1 MQRPPIILVVD
12 DVPQNARLLE
22 AILTAHGYTTALA
35 FSGSD
40 GLAKVHTEQPDLVLL
55 DIQMPDM
62 SGFEV
67 CRRLRDDPATHLL
80 PVVMVTSSGDADK
93 VESIEAG
100 ADDFIARPFNQQEL
114 LSRVRSLL
122 RIKTYHDTIQAQA
135 AELAEWNLKLEE
147 RVQTQLAELEG
158 LERLRRF
165 FSPEVAEVIVS
176 GGEHLLETHRRD
188 VTIVFC
194 DLRGFTGFSASAEP
208 EDVIGVLNQF
218 YDAVGRQIF
227 RFQATLEQFAGDSV
241 MSIFNDPV
249 ACEDHTAQA
258 VQMALA
264 SREETEALAQR
275 WRLRGY
281 DLGVG
286 YGIAAGHATLGRVGF
301 EGRFDYR
308 ATGTVVNLASRLCGR
323 AQGGQILLSPRAYSS
338 VTDIVDVENAGML
351 ELKGFHQPVQA
362 YSVVGIKGR
371 LSSAQP
377 SSPEQ
382 PGSSQ
387 GRS

>member
-1 MQRPPIILVVD
+1 
-12 DVPQNARLLE
+12 
-22 AILTAHGYTTALA
+22 
-35 FSGSD
+35 
-40 GLAKVHTEQPDLVLL
+40 
-55 DIQMPDM
+55 
-62 SGFEV
+62 
-67 CRRLRDDPATHLL
+67 
-80 PVVMVTSSGDADK
+80 
-93 VESIEAG
+93 
-100 ADDFIARPFNQQEL
+100 
-114 LSRVRSLL
+114 
-122 RIKTYHDTIQAQA
+122 
-135 AELAEWNLKLEE
+135 
-147 RVQTQLAELEG
+147 
-158 LERLRRF
+158 
-165 FSPEVAEVIVS
+165 
-176 GGEHLLETHRRD
+176 
-188 VTIVFC
+188 
-194 DLRGFTGFSASAEP
+194 
-208 EDVIGVLNQF
+208 
-218 YDAVGRQIF
+218 
-227 RFQATLEQFAGDSV
+227 
-241 MSIFNDPV
+241 
-249 ACEDHTAQA
+249 
-258 VQMALA
+258 MALA